1 MGARLVLGGNYLESL
16 TEDVIFRTPGL
27 KPNTPE
33 LMKAVR
39 SGSVLTSEMEVFFEV
54 CPCQIIAVTGSDGK
68 STTTTVIYEMLKA
81 AGKAVRLGG
90 NIGRP
95 LLADAAKISPEDY
108 AVLELSSFQLMTL
121 RRSPRIAVITNVT
134 PNHLDYHASMEEYA
148 EAKSNIFRHQ
158 DKGGLLV
165 LNADNEIAA
174 GFASE
179 AKGEVRLFSRRQRPE
194 NGCFY
199 DGSGIYFNGAK
210 IMEANKILLPG
221 VHNIENYMAAFAA
234 VVDIAGTEACRSVA
248 ESFGGV
254 EHRIELVRTL
264 RGVRYYN
271 DSIGTS
277 PTRSMAGL
285 NSFDKKVILIAGGYD
300 KHIPYD
306 DLGPAINRKVKIL
319 VLNGATAPKIKEA
332 VLKAPGEKPLII
344 ESGDFRSAV
353 LQAAAAAKEGD
364 VVLLSPASA
373 AFDQFK
379 NFEERG
385 NYFKKIIKDL
395 V

>member
-1 MGARLVLGGNYLESL
+1 
-16 TEDVIFRTPGL
+16 
-27 KPNTPE
+27 
-33 LMKAVR
+33 
-39 SGSVLTSEMEVFFEV
+39 
-54 CPCQIIAVTGSDGK
+54 
-68 STTTTVIYEMLKA
+68 
-81 AGKAVRLGG
+81 
-90 NIGRP
+90 
-95 LLADAAKISPEDY
+95 
-108 AVLELSSFQLMTL
+108 
-121 RRSPRIAVITNVT
+121 
-134 PNHLDYHASMEEYA
+134 
-148 EAKSNIFRHQ
+148 
-158 DKGGLLV
+158 
-165 LNADNEIAA
+165 
-174 GFASE
+174 
-179 AKGEVRLFSRRQRPE
+179 
-194 NGCFY
+194 
-199 DGSGIYFNGAK
+199 
-210 IMEANKILLPG
+210 
-221 VHNIENYMAAFAA
+221 
-234 VVDIAGTEACRSVA
+234 
-248 ESFGGV
+248 
-254 EHRIELVRTL
+254 
-264 RGVRYYN
+264 
-271 DSIGTS
+271 
-277 PTRSMAGL
+277 MAGL